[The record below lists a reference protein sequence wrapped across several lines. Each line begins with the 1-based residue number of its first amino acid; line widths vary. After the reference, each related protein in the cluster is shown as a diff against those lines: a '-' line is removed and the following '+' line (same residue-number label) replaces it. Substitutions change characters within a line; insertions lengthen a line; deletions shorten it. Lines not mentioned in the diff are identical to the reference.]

1 MVPDRV
7 TSMDSG
13 LKLSVKTFEM
23 NPDDG
28 EEWRRI
34 PTPEGV
40 ELALSL
46 WFGALGR
53 TIGTLTC
60 FEGVHG
66 RLIVTC
72 CWMLQRSC
80 YIQVDRGSERGHHDT
95 STSNK

>member
-60 FEGVHG
+60 FEGPG
-66 RLIVTC
+66 KG
-72 CWMLQRSC
+72 SP
-80 YIQVDRGSERGHHDT
+80 QVDLMSTGGHPGVVGSRRHRR
-95 STSNK
+95 